1 LKKLLR
7 KIKWVDVRILLVCGV
22 VLFLFSFSNK
32 RSEKRTIG
40 EIAVNFRGDE
50 GHFVTEG
57 DIQKAVKNIYPNL
70 NAMERAS
77 VDLHKIEHD
86 ILKNELIRNAE
97 VYLSIDGELKVNV
110 WQKRAI
116 GRIVSERGSFYMDET
131 GNKMPLSPNFAER
144 VPLVQGMPKKGD
156 QDKLKELLELINQDE
171 FLKEDITGIVLQSN
185 ESIVLLSRLN
195 NYDIIFG
202 GFDEISKKLNNYKT
216 FVQYT
221 IDEKIEVDSYK
232 TINLRFTQ
240 QVVCTK

>member
-1 LKKLLR
+1 MKKLLR
-7 KIKWVDVRILLVCGV
+7 KIKWGDVRILLACGV

-32 RSEKRTIG
+32 KSEERTID
-40 EIAVNFRGDE
+40 EITVNFRGNE

-57 DIQKAVKNIYPNL
+57 DIQKAVKNIYPNITT
-70 NAMERAS
+70 MERAKI
-77 VDLHKIEHD
+77 DLHKLENT
-86 ILKNELIRNAE
+86 ILKNDLIRNAE
-97 VYLSIDGELKVNV
+97 VYLSIDGRLMVNV
-110 WQKRAI
+110 WQKKAI
-116 GRIVSERGSFYMDET
+116 GRVVLENDSFYIDET
-131 GNKMPLSPNFAER
+131 GNKMPLSSNFAER
-144 VPLVQGMPKKGD
+144 VPLIQGMPKKGS
-156 QDKLKELLELINQDE
+156 QEKMKELLELINQDE
-171 FLKEDITGIVLQSN
+171 FLKEDIAGINLQSN

-202 GFDEISKKLNNYKT
+202 GFDEIAKKLNNYKT